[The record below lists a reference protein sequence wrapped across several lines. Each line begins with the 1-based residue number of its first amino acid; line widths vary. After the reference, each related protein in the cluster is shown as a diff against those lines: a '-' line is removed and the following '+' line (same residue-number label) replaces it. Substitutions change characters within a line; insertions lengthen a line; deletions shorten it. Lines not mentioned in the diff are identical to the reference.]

1 MIQGKHGDKKQ
12 RGGQCVR
19 DVGSKWE
26 IMEDQCRQ
34 VVRDK
39 ILKNLIGLV
48 RNVTFMLS
56 ELVNHWQ
63 VLSRKMMH
71 FDLHLKIILLAARLK
86 GNCKQ
91 RQRLGCGEKR
101 RVCQEC
107 SQVDWVEGHCN
118 NTRQGWGL
126 GH

>member
-1 MIQGKHGDKKQ
+1 M
-12 RGGQCVR
+12 
-19 DVGSKWE
+19 
-26 IMEDQCRQ
+26 MEDQCRQ

-39 ILKNLIGLV
+39 ILENLISLV

-56 ELVNHWQ
+56 ELVNYWQ

-71 FDLHLKIILLAARLK
+71 FDLHLKIILLAARTK

-91 RQRLGCGEKR
+91 RQRLGRGKR

-107 SQVDWVEGHCN
+107 SQVDRVGGLCN
-118 NTRQGWGL
+118 NTRQGRWL